1 MAMMELLLRDDVEN
15 LGLRGELVKVRPGY
29 GRNFLLPKKLA
40 IQATSGNIKQIEMQR
55 RALLKKE
62 ATEKASAEAQAELL
76 SKETLEFPRLV
87 GEHGIL
93 FGSVTSMNIADELS
107 KRGYEIDRKK
117 IQLKEQ
123 IKELGETEVPVKLH
137 REVVVQLKVVVTV
150 EKEENS
156 GEGA

>member
-107 KRGYEIDRKK
+107 KEAMRSTARRSNSRNRSKSW
-117 IQLKEQ
+117 
-123 IKELGETEVPVKLH
+123 VKPKY
-137 REVVVQLKVVVTV
+137 Q
-150 EKEENS
+150 
-156 GEGA
+156 